1 MGAWAGWFQ
10 EQVLNDANIHK
21 IGYYKEEYSPQY
33 LMKCFEGLT

>member
-21 IGYYKEEYSPQY
+21 IGYLQGRVFSSVFNEV
-33 LMKCFEGLT
+33 L